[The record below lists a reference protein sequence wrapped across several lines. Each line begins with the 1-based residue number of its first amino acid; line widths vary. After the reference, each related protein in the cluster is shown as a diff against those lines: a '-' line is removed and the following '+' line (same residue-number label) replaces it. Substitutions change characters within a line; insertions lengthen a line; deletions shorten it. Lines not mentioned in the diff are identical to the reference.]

1 MLKLRTQ
8 LVALSLLMTLFPSAG
23 CSAEREVE
31 IQAEPSTAH
40 ILLKDDGGYQLTR
53 NGSPYTILG
62 VGGTTNLEL
71 LKSYGGNTI
80 RTWGAEDIEPLMDQ
94 AAELG
99 IAVVVGIWLE
109 HERKGFDYSDADAK
123 TEQLELVTESV
134 NRLKGHPALLAWGVG
149 NEVELGGSM
158 DTAIMQLND
167 AAAVIKSLDPNHPT
181 MAVIAEIGDDKA
193 IRIQNECPQIDM
205 LGINSYGGLASL
217 SKRLENQGVTKPFAI
232 TEFGPVGHWETGN
245 TPWGAPY
252 EQSSADKASF
262 LEKNYTQTIEPN
274 IGRQCLGS
282 FAFLWGHKQE
292 KTATWYGLLLESGET
307 TQSVDV
313 LSRLWTGESVDNSAP
328 VVSKLLMEANHYS
341 ISAGQVLE
349 IAVEVNDPDGD
360 ELTTTWELLEESTA
374 QSMGGDFESQ
384 VDQIIVHI
392 QPIDATTA
400 KITAPSTPGAYR
412 IFATVRDGQGHAGT
426 VNLPIMVVE

>member
-1 MLKLRTQ
+1 MHKLRPQ
-8 LVALSLLMTLFPSAG
+8 LIVLSLLASLIPSAG
-23 CSAEREVE
+23 CSAELETGVK
-31 IQAEPSTAH
+31 AESSTTQIIA
-40 ILLKDDGGYQLTR
+40 KDDGGYQLTH
-53 NGSPYTILG
+53 NGAPYTILG
-62 VGGTTNLEL
+62 VGGNTELEL

-80 RTWGAEDIEPLMDQ
+80 RTWGADDIGPLMDQ
-94 AAELG
+94 AAELD

-109 HERKGFDYSDADAK
+109 HERKGFDYSDPQSKAG
-123 TEQLELVTESV
+123 ELEKVTEAV
-134 NRLKGHPALLAWGVG
+134 NRYKDHPALLAWGVG

-158 DTAIMQLND
+158 DTAIMQIND
-167 AAAVIKSLDPNHPT
+167 AAAIIKSLDPNHPT

-217 SKRLENQGVTKPFAI
+217 SKRLENQGVTKPYAI

-274 IGRQCLGS
+274 IGKQCLGS

-292 KTATWYGLLLESGET
+292 RTATWYGLLLESGET

-313 LSRLWTGESVDNSAP
+313 LNRLWTGETVDNAAP
-328 VVSKLLMEANHYS
+328 IVSKLLMEANHYS
-341 ISAGQVLE
+341 IAAGQVLE
-349 IAVEVNDPDGD
+349 ISVEASDPDGD
-360 ELTTTWELLEESTA
+360 ELTTAWELLKESTA

-384 VDQIIVHI
+384 VDQVSVHI
-392 QPIDATTA
+392 EPIDATTA

-412 IFATVRDGQGHAGT
+412 IFATVRDGRGHAGT